1 MNFGKSIKIAL
12 LKNNMTQPEL
22 AKILDL
28 HQSGISH
35 MANRDSTS
43 TKNLVRVAKAF
54 GMKVSEFVALGE
66 D

>member
-1 MNFGKSIKIAL
+1 MHFGKSIKIAL
-12 LKNNMTQPEL
+12 LKSNMTKPQL
-22 AKILDL
+22 AAILGI

-54 GMKVSEFVALGE
+54 GLKVSEFVALGE